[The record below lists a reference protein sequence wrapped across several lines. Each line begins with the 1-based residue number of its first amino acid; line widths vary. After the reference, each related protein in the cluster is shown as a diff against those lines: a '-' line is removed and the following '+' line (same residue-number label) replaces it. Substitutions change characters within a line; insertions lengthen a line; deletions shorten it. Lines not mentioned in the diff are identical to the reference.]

1 MFYPFHKIFLPT
13 IEDATSG
20 VNSFTLNNVKSIT
33 APLDSNIDPVRVGV
47 GGMLWVDKD
56 LILAGFGEAAR
67 FAVDRTNGRAGAAAA
82 QKSLSRISCTN
93 ETEEPGAG
101 PAAFV
106 TFPFDSKA
114 AGELIVPRILLRQR
128 PDGHTWLTIT
138 GEGFLSIE
146 EAIEEIHSFPALEE
160 NSPPTRAEVES
171 IIPPDQWRDEIVT
184 KAIEHILSGDLE
196 KVVLARELMVT
207 MDRDIDIPQ
216 IIKSLISTEPNAM
229 IFSIDNFVGAS
240 PELLVSRAG
249 DVVQAHPLA
258 GTTAR
263 LVDKEADRSSIA
275 TLLDSTKDHSEHQ
288 ITIEWLLNEL
298 LPFCSYVDADPEPN
312 IVSLPNVH
320 HLGTR
325 VHGQLSHPAASVL
338 ELVAALHPTPAVAGK
353 PQNAA
358 IALISEIEG
367 AERGKYAGPVGWV
380 DSDGNGAFA
389 VGIRSAQIK
398 KTEARLFAGVGI
410 VADSNPQLELDETDL
425 KFQTM
430 LSAIL
435 SLVE

>member
-1 MFYPFHKIFLPT
+1 
-13 IEDATSG
+13 
-20 VNSFTLNNVKSIT
+20 
-33 APLDSNIDPVRVGV
+33 LDSNIDPVRIGA
-47 GGMLWVDKD
+47 GEMLWIDKD

-67 FAVDRTNGRAGAAAA
+67 FVVDRTNGTVGAAAA
-82 QKSLSRISCTN
+82 QKRLSCINCTN
-93 ETEEPGAG
+93 ETGDTSSG
-101 PAAFV
+101 PAAFA
-106 TFPFDSKA
+106 TFPFDPKA
-114 AGELIVPRILLRQR
+114 PGELIIPKILLRQR
-128 PDGHTWLTIT
+128 PDGDTWLTIT
-138 GEGFLSIE
+138 GDGSLSIE
-146 EAIEEIHSFPALEE
+146 EAIEEVLSLPTREE
-160 NSPPTRAEVES
+160 NSPPTRVEVES
-171 IIPPDQWRDEIVT
+171 IIPPDEWRDDIIA
-184 KAIEHILSGDLE
+184 KAVEHILAGDLE

-207 MDRDIDIPQ
+207 MDRDIGIPQ
-216 IIKSLISTEPNAM
+216 IIESLISTHPNAM

-263 LVDKEADRSSIA
+263 LVDKEEDRSSIA
-275 TLLDSTKDHSEHQ
+275 TLLDSTKDHSEHA
-288 ITIEWLLNEL
+288 ITIKWLLNEL

-338 ELVAALHPTPAVAGK
+338 ELVAVLHPTPAVAGE
-353 PQNAA
+353 PQHAA
-358 IALISEIEG
+358 IALIDEIER

-410 VADSNPQLELDETDL
+410 VADSDPQLELDETDL

-435 SLVE
+435 SLME

>member
-1 MFYPFHKIFLPT
+1 MFYPFYKIFLPT
-13 IEDATSG
+13 IEGATSG

-33 APLDSNIDPVRVGV
+33 ASLDSNIDLLQIGA

-56 LILAGFGEAAR
+56 LTLVGFGEAVR
-67 FAVDRTNGRAGAAAA
+67 FTVDRTNGRAGGAAA
-82 QKSLSRISCTN
+82 QKSFSRISHIN
-93 ETEEPGAG
+93 ETEESSAG
-101 PAAFV
+101 PTAFV

-114 AGELIVPRILLRQR
+114 DGELIVPRILLRQR
-128 PDGHTWLTIT
+128 SDGRTWLTIT
-138 GEGFLSIE
+138 GDGFLSIE
-146 EAIEEIHSFPALEE
+146 KAIEEIHSSPALEE

-184 KAIEHILSGDLE
+184 KAIEHILAGDLE

-207 MDRDIDIPQ
+207 MDRDIDIPK
-216 IIKSLISTEPNAM
+216 IIESLISTEPNAM

-263 LVDKEADRSSIA
+263 LSDKEADQSSI
-275 TLLDSTKDHSEHQ
+275 TRLLDSTKDHSEHR

-358 IALISEIEG
+358 IALISEIER

-380 DSDGNGAFA
+380 DSDGNGVFA

-410 VADSNPQLELDETDL
+410 VADSDPQLELVETHL